1 MGKQT
6 DKKNNVLG
14 CDIFYRKS
22 VVWKRAPDYLCI
34 LQNKLSRVEVESSR
48 HGGTATKL
56 VTIINCG

>member
-6 DKKNNVLG
+6 DKKNNVLC

-22 VVWKRAPDYLCI
+22 VVWKRAPDHLCI
-34 LQNKLSRVEVESSR
+34 LQNKLSRVEVEPSR
-48 HGGTATKL
+48 YGGTATKL